1 MFLKF
6 KQLNQTLVEECY
18 ELNNSA
24 DAQRPKLHS
33 AAIAIQAWWR
43 GILTRNKIRLYNS
56 SALKIQAEYRKHS
69 QMRKFHDFV
78 ANSLKKKREDYYNN
92 QATKIQAL
100 FRGYLSRKNIH
111 NFYARK
117 RYLEMI
123 KLQNEIV
130 KEHLNKFKKSQDEEA
145 RVLKNHRDEEK
156 IVNQARRTH
165 YLLSTAQISG
175 VYDPRVKN
183 GRQRQPMEQM
193 LRTVKPLGPL
203 ERKVKLPPLGQD
215 ARVLNA
221 TERQIL
227 ANGQKI
233 EQPQGPFKPTRMSV
247 LERRFRPMNPSLRVS
262 EPYETSIEDARAQL
276 KFDDKIKRKTD
287 KFIAGGMAPVEAH
300 KQLLHTKSLYGH
312 IDYGNKHFRAY
323 EHELLTKDLE
333 KMYGDDEP
341 DNGDIGEGD
350 DINFQGNVKPRF
362 KAVVS
367 PIPCF
372 DKYMDDRVR
381 GSKKQIK
388 TDSF

>member
-1 MFLKF
+1 
-6 KQLNQTLVEECY
+6 
-18 ELNNSA
+18 
-24 DAQRPKLHS
+24 
-33 AAIAIQAWWR
+33 
-43 GILTRNKIRLYNS
+43 
-56 SALKIQAEYRKHS
+56 
-69 QMRKFHDFV
+69 
-78 ANSLKKKREDYYNN
+78 
-92 QATKIQAL
+92 
-100 FRGYLSRKNIH
+100 
-111 NFYARK
+111 
-117 RYLEMI
+117 
-123 KLQNEIV
+123 
-130 KEHLNKFKKSQDEEA
+130 
-145 RVLKNHRDEEK
+145 
-156 IVNQARRTH
+156 
-165 YLLSTAQISG
+165 
-175 VYDPRVKN
+175 
-183 GRQRQPMEQM
+183 
-193 LRTVKPLGPL
+193 
-203 ERKVKLPPLGQD
+203 
-215 ARVLNA
+215 
-221 TERQIL
+221 
-227 ANGQKI
+227 
-233 EQPQGPFKPTRMSV
+233 
-247 LERRFRPMNPSLRVS
+247 MNPSLRVS

>member
-18 ELNNSA
+18 RQNNQA
-24 DAQRPKLHS
+24 DSQRPKLHS

-43 GILTRNKIRLYNS
+43 GILTRNNIRLLNR
-56 SALKIQAEYRKHS
+56 SAVKIQAEYKKHR
-69 QMRKFHDFV
+69 QMRKFHKFV
-78 ANSLKKKREDYYNN
+78 SDSLKKKREDYYNN

-130 KEHLNKFKKSQDEEA
+130 KEHLDKFKKTQDEEE
-145 RVLKNHRDEEK
+145 RVLKLVQDQEK

-165 YLLSTAQISG
+165 YLLSTSQISG

-183 GRQRQPMEQM
+183 GRSRQPMEQM
-193 LRTVKPLGPL
+193 LRTVQPLGPL

-221 TERQIL
+221 QERRIL
-227 ANGQKI
+227 ENGQKI
-233 EQPQGPFKPTRMSV
+233 VQPQGPFKPTRMSV

-262 EPYETSIEDARAQL
+262 EPYETHIEDARAQL

-287 KFIAGGMAPVEAH
+287 TFIAGGMPPVEEYQ
-300 KQLLHTKSLYGH
+300 QLLHTKSLYGH

-323 EHELLTKDLE
+323 EQELLTKDLE
-333 KMYGDDEP
+333 KLMKCDLISDKNIES
-341 DNGDIGEGD
+341 DIHLKEGN
-350 DINFQGNVKPRF
+350 IKPRF

-372 DKYMDDRVR
+372 DKYMDDKLRET
-381 GSKKQIK
+381 KKQIQ